1 MPLGRGLGS
10 LIPQKKIIS
19 VSDARPVSPVV
30 EDGQV
35 QYVETTKIVP
45 NPKQPREYFSPEGME
60 DLAASVKKH
69 GILQPLV
76 VTPLGEGRFE
86 LIAGERRLRA
96 AKLVDLK
103 FVPVIIR
110 KIKEHEKLELA
121 LIENLQRQ
129 DLNAIEEAAG
139 YKRLMDEFNL
149 TQDEVG
155 DKVSKSRPAVA
166 NAMRLLSLPKEIQEA
181 VARGKI
187 PASSGRVLAGISD
200 AKKRDELFKKM
211 LAGLT
216 VRDAEEQV
224 RAKGMSLHTRH
235 PMKDPMLLELAERL
249 RESLHT
255 KVDIKKSGKTGKIII
270 EFYSDEELKK
280 LKDKLL

>member
-1 MPLGRGLGS
+1 LGS
-10 LIPQKKIIS
+10 LIPQKKSVIS
-19 VSDARPVSPVV
+19 EIKPSSPVL
-30 EDGQV
+30 EDGHV
-35 QYVETTKIVP
+35 RYIETSKISP

-76 VTPLGEGRFE
+76 VTPLGEDRFE

-129 DLNAIEEAAG
+129 DLNAIEEALG
-139 YKRLMDEFNL
+139 YKRLIDEFNL
-149 TQDEVG
+149 TQDEAG
-155 DKVSKSRPAVA
+155 EKVSKSRPAVA
-166 NAMRLLSLPKEIQEA
+166 NALRLLNLPKEIQEA

-187 PASSGRVLAGISD
+187 SASAGRVLAGIGD

-211 LAGLT
+211 LSGLT
-216 VRDAEEQV
+216 VRESEEQV
-224 RAKGMSLHTRH
+224 REKGMSLHTRH
-235 PMKDPMLLELAERL
+235 PFKDPALLELAERL

-270 EFYSDEELKK
+270 EFYSEEELKK
-280 LKDKLL
+280 LKEKLL